1 MSTYTAGTR
10 HSSPD
15 FGPNDLRKVL
25 AQSWWLVALRG
36 ALAVVFGLIALFM
49 PVVTIL
55 AIVVLF
61 SAYMIVDGL
70 FSITVAVWAAQQRER
85 WGLLALQGAV
95 SIATGIIVF
104 VWSELTVVA
113 FVLILAAWAI
123 VSGCLLVAA
132 AARVDW
138 QHGSLWFGLAGVA
151 SVAYGVLM
159 IIAPMVGAVVLTW
172 WLGAF
177 ALVLGV
183 ALLIL
188 AFRLRAHRADHPIS
202 AAGAAT

>member
-10 HSSPD
+10 QSSPD
-15 FGPNDLRKVL
+15 FGPNDLRRVL

-61 SAYMIVDGL
+61 SAFMIVDGL
-70 FSITVAVWAAQQRER
+70 FSIIVAVRAAQQRER

-104 VWSELTVVA
+104 VWPELTVVA
-113 FVLILAAWAI
+113 FVLLLAAWAI

-138 QHGSLWFGLAGVA
+138 QHGSFWFGLAGVA
-151 SVAYGVLM
+151 SVAYGALM